1 MKTTFQNFRITA
13 TYKGDKVSPWSQED
27 ERTPDNWNN
36 HTVTVYNTEIRKRTS
51 FEFWASIMN
60 PEIRT
65 PAEVLE
71 AFECF
76 VSDALAGDQSFTDFC
91 ADMGYDT
98 DSRQA
103 ERTWKAC
110 IRSWKKL
117 NRISNVDIF
126 DLANDLREH
135 LEELQRMTKI
145 ENAKFTG
152 STWMDEM
159 LFDASVEG
167 LPRDWNAFSQML
179 ANAND
184 PAFPAFET
192 EEETDAAYDSA
203 WETMQRFIENQN

>member
-1 MKTTFQNFRITA
+1 MGKVSERATAIISEEGYTKVVYHSTCVVKWNQERIILDSGKWQTA
-13 TYKGDKVSPWSQED
+13 TTKTRMNQ
-27 ERTPDNWNN
+27 
-36 HTVTVYNTEIRKRTS
+36 
-51 FEFWASIMN
+51 ASN
-60 PEIRT
+60 
-65 PAEVLE
+65 
-71 AFECF
+71 
-76 VSDALAGDQSFTDFC
+76 Q
-91 ADMGYDT
+91 
-98 DSRQA
+98 
-103 ERTWKAC
+103 
-110 IRSWKKL
+110 
-117 NRISNVDIF
+117 F
-126 DLANDLREH
+126 DLGYRVFQKDYEWFVEWKGET
-135 LEELQRMTKI
+135 LEFFDGIELQRMTKI